1 MQNFE
6 RVKPIDI
13 SYEVAYEMKHSEQLF
28 NESRLSEKE
37 LESQLSTGSSSRDL
51 RFALEYDYERLLK
64 KMDFYRS
71 KKRTKLFSIA
81 QTPGI

>member
-81 QTPGI
+81 QTPGV

>member
-64 KMDFYRS
+64 KMDFYRR